1 MPDPPRP
8 KPADLAKQARSL
20 RDAEQVA
27 TYPKAIPP
35 TAPGRVGFGKIM
47 VPPKGPPP
55 LPVAQQTREQTR
67 VDVEMLGPA
76 PGSVGPSRSLS
87 PPPAELAPDPLSAR
101 QARQEAQEKV
111 ARSERKEPAQ
121 AVVESIKIELPAN
134 LRGGLGAVG
143 KAILGA
149 IFTAIIGTGGAVV
162 GSQSQVPPAVA
173 ECPAQVEQLRGELT
187 RMRDRVGRVESDID
201 ESRAVSR
208 TNARKVESVIG
219 DVEELKKSV
228 PRVTR

>member
-1 MPDPPRP
+1 MRPGGPRYPD
-8 KPADLAKQARSL
+8 
-20 RDAEQVA
+20 
-27 TYPKAIPP
+27 AIPP
-35 TAPGRVGFGKIM
+35 TAPPKRLGMGKQPI
-47 VPPKGPPP
+47 PPAKPPE
-55 LPVAQQTREQTR
+55 LPRAAPTREQTR

-111 ARSERKEPAQ
+111 ARSERREPAPP
-121 AVVESIKIELPAN
+121 VLDSIKIELPAN

-143 KAILGA
+143 KAVLGA
-149 IFTAIIGTGGAVV
+149 VFTAIIGTGGAVV

-187 RMRDRVGRVESDID
+187 RLRDRVGRVESDVD
-201 ESRAVSR
+201 EGRAVNR
-208 TNARKVESVIG
+208 TTTRKVESVIG